1 MPMSAGSTG
10 VTAAATKQQDP
21 KPFPFNDASQ
31 FGSGVSG
38 PGPLPGMMG
47 NHPQQQK
54 SPLSQQ
60 QQQQLQQQQQQQL
73 QQQQQQ
79 LQQQQQQNRLLQA
92 RQMVG
97 AAMQGMFT
105 CDEGKTVQFEM
116 SVVNKCLHID
126 RDQIC
131 EKDHKTMVHEIK

>member
-1 MPMSAGSTG
+1 MSAGSTG

-31 FGSGVSG
+31 FGSSVSG

-60 QQQQLQQQQQQQL
+60 QQQLQQQQQQQL
-73 QQQQQQ
+73 QQQQQQQQ

-92 RQMVG
+92 RQM
-97 AAMQGMFT
+97 AMQGMFT
-105 CDEGKTVQFEM
+105 CDQCKTLRFKM
-116 SVVNKCLHID
+116 SVVTKCLQLD
-126 RDQIC
+126 RDQIRGNAY
-131 EKDHKTMVHEIK
+131 KIT